1 MSVTFGQAHAVIVH
15 NGKVTRD
22 APAGATFSSPT
33 DACYQEVSGTQYCSY
48 RGAFGQNDI
57 GQVSP
62 DPVTVGESWMSRID
76 NTWAVDTR
84 NPLYLHNTLRALSTG
99 PTGRVAALATTG
111 TVRGTTGAREG
122 EKITGALQGR
132 IDGTWR
138 FAVDTGVFTD
148 EDLRQTID
156 VTGTMH
162 VSHKTRAAT
171 THQVSRTTMQLLSI
185 RAGQAQPLQAP
196 ERSKTYRDATL
207 GFSIAYPA
215 TWQAQ
220 PLTSGGF
227 EAATSDGNAA
237 IVIGR
242 YPEAQFGSPTDAA
255 SLPSLVRRF
264 GEPVDPMVLGKTTMH
279 GHEVRVVDTVLV
291 NRNHVELQCEAQ
303 AIATA
308 HGGYYLVSLVALGPP
323 VWAQRLQHAAWLIED
338 MQRTLAT
345 MTIFPQGHTLY

>member
-1 MSVTFGQAHAVIVH
+1 
-15 NGKVTRD
+15 
-22 APAGATFSSPT
+22 
-33 DACYQEVSGTQYCSY
+33 
-48 RGAFGQNDI
+48 
-57 GQVSP
+57 
-62 DPVTVGESWMSRID
+62 
-76 NTWAVDTR
+76 
-84 NPLYLHNTLRALSTG
+84 
-99 PTGRVAALATTG
+99 
-111 TVRGTTGAREG
+111 
-122 EKITGALQGR
+122 
-132 IDGTWR
+132 
-138 FAVDTGVFTD
+138 
-148 EDLRQTID
+148 
-156 VTGTMH
+156 
-162 VSHKTRAAT
+162 
-171 THQVSRTTMQLLSI
+171 MQLLSI
-185 RAGQAQPLQAP
+185 RAGQAQPFQAP
-196 ERSKTYRDATL
+196 GRSKTYRDATL

-220 PLTSGGF
+220 PLAGGGF

-242 YPEAQFGSPTDAA
+242 YPGAQFGNPTDAA

-308 HGGYYLVSLVALGPP
+308 HGDYYLVSLVVLGPP